1 MDNKSQIDNKELLNK
16 KVYIIKKDED
26 FNDILDVKEYFEKE
40 DKFLCLNPK
49 ISIGLLNK
57 KNNKNKI
64 EENNLL
70 PSLGNQISKPRAKSR
85 YSISSFYN
93 SQAKSPKKDGNSNV
107 NILSYRNKNLKIN
120 IPISNDIKQKTE
132 KNKNLTKNIHYKY
145 SSFND
150 LKKIFINSYEREKN
164 SKKKGTN
171 DLIPLKTDINVKK
184 KYYSQGKK
192 LNLNSIYKSNSEKYI
207 KFLAKKCKKKEN
219 DMLMNNIPNYRMKK
233 QIKEYIENNKL
244 LSEKF
249 GNNFWLFSLRRPPKN
264 DYTRFD
270 FFNIGTSEREIWK
283 SFTDYPDKDYELI
296 NFPYRKGKNSVPLY
310 TEIYNDQIPK
320 IDEYE
325 DIKIEGK
332 NLVKKE
338 YDDIV
343 NAYNTYNDKNNKI
356 VFKLYK
362 DPKENDR
369 NYVKDLICKEIY
381 QTKKRK
387 NKEKEIQKIKFNNL
401 IKNIGKSNTFNISH
415 SVKKIVK

>member
-1 MDNKSQIDNKELLNK
+1 MDNKQQNDNKELLNK

-26 FNDILDVKEYFEKE
+26 DNDILDVKEYFEKE

-57 KNNKNKI
+57 KHTKNKI

-70 PSLGNQISKPRAKSR
+70 PSLGNQILKPR
-85 YSISSFYN
+85 
-93 SQAKSPKKDGNSNV
+93 PK
-107 NILSYRNKNLKIN
+107 I
-120 IPISNDIKQKTE
+120 
-132 KNKNLTKNIHYKY
+132 
-145 SSFND
+145 
-150 LKKIFINSYEREKN
+150 
-164 SKKKGTN
+164 
-171 DLIPLKTDINVKK
+171 KK

-192 LNLNSIYKSNSEKYI
+192 LNFNSIYKSNSEKYI

-249 GNNFWLFSLRRPPKN
+249 GNNYWLFSLRRPPKN
-264 DYTRFD
+264 EYTRFD

-296 NFPYRKGKNSVPLY
+296 NFPYRKGKNNAPLY
-310 TEIYNDQIPK
+310 TEIYKDQIPK

-343 NAYNTYNDKNNKI
+343 NAYNNYNNKNNKI
-356 VFKLYK
+356 IFK
-362 DPKENDR
+362 
-369 NYVKDLICKEIY
+369 
-381 QTKKRK
+381 
-387 NKEKEIQKIKFNNL
+387 
-401 IKNIGKSNTFNISH
+401 
-415 SVKKIVK
+415 